1 MLPITSTSSPS
12 TAAAFAANAWW
23 RAEPRPASLNRMTD
37 STAEQ
42 PSRPAAISGLTTMII
57 RIAPI
62 TAMHGGSTFHAI
74 VFSDV

>member
-12 TAAAFAANAWW
+12 TAAAFAANRWW
-23 RAEPRPASLNRMTD
+23 RAEPSLASLN
-37 STAEQ
+37 STIASTPEHD
-42 PSRPAAISGLTTMII
+42 SRPSAISGLTTMII